1 MASEPQRLSDLLL
14 GAFSYV
20 PGPTTERLKRL
31 KRRRKLWLNVHLYPG
46 LIAGG
51 ILAISDVTG
60 SILVF
65 RQEIDEWL
73 HPALTTVEV
82 PQGAHE
88 FRSMQ
93 EVVAAATARCCIYLI
108 HSVARLAVH

>member
-1 MASEPQRLSDLLL
+1 MHLSLGRIAS
-14 GAFSYV
+14 
-20 PGPTTERLKRL
+20 
-31 KRRRKLWLNVHLYPG
+31 
-46 LIAGG
+46 G
-51 ILAISDVTG
+51 ILAIRDVTG

-73 HPALTTVEV
+73 YPALTTVEV

-93 EVVAAATARCCIYLI
+93 EVVAAATAQCCIYLI